1 MDLVYTY
8 SHLICITCF
17 PKYTCFFSLLLYTS
31 RYLSKEN
38 EPRSA
43 IVSMKEITAPAR
55 YVYRN

>member
-1 MDLVYTY
+1 M
-8 SHLICITCF
+8 TCF